1 MDTEYQDIRTHNRS
15 AIITQ
20 IKTTQITMLI
30 GLTKITMQTNAIQT
44 MMSIGTAGAKT
55 KTKQTN
61 ADEHKT
67 RRHILFAFDFT
78 SHQVVADTKKPGDCI
93 IVTLGESNG

>member
-44 MMSIGTAGAKT
+44 MMSIGTAGKKKT
-55 KTKQTN
+55 VK
-61 ADEHKT
+61 
-67 RRHILFAFDFT
+67 
-78 SHQVVADTKKPGDCI
+78 
-93 IVTLGESNG
+93 